1 MAEVRNNFLKS
12 KMNKDL
18 DARILPSGEYR
29 DAQNINVSKSEGEDV
44 GSLENVL
51 GNIEVTDFG
60 LSDDCNLE
68 VIGKI
73 ADIDN
78 NRIFVMITNYTDTSA
93 DQLSR
98 SALRYENDNS
108 PSLGGVLVPVKCCIC
123 VYDFNTNTGSII
135 VEGAFLN
142 FSKTHQI
149 YGIDLIEDQLFWTD
163 NRNQPRKINVT
174 TAINDNSYYFAEEH
188 ISVARYAPFLPISFI
203 YNGRGTMLDTVREYL
218 PDDTTGNPYKN
229 YSWSGDEDFLED
241 KFVRFSY
248 RLKYESNEYSLIAP
262 FSQIA
267 FIPQD
272 DGYFIRRSDGN
283 YGPSIE
289 IEKDTLSDTFRSTEV
304 RFMQNKVTQITLKIP
319 PITNTTNLSGWANVD
334 TDFKVKQVEI
344 LYKESNSPAV
354 KVVEVLDVVD
364 IVKPSTTLIDGNGN
378 LSYQYNSTTPIKTLP
393 NSQIVRVSDVAPVKA
408 VAQAVSG
415 NRVIYGNFIDKHSY
429 PSSLNYQV
437 GVTDKNN
444 DDAIEYPNHTL
455 KQNRTYDVGIV
466 LSDIY
471 GRQSGVI
478 TSAQDGFSTI
488 FHPYKEGSNNDS
500 FPSFSGGY
508 ESSPGFFN
516 PGDIVNWV
524 GDILE
529 MSFFEEIPEVTSD
542 PNYPGIYSEFNPLG
556 WFSYKIVVQQK
567 EQEYYNVY
575 AAGILNGYVVGGVAA
590 EATTSN
596 PTGHLVIHGDNI
608 NKIPRDLLEVG
619 PEQTL
624 FRSAKKKIRPSQE
637 EFAASLFADEIST
650 RTPAERALA
659 RAQARI
665 DRRNEEIELAIENAQ
680 RNTLENSSVKLYGR
694 TTSVNYTVGA
704 ASSVVTDFAGE
715 GYRKVKQFYPYN
727 TNSLSTKNNQTIFD
741 EVVTIAKQND
751 LSLDG
756 SWALDGD
763 TNPLVAKIIFEDINI
778 GATGTGGA
786 GNMLPNL
793 SVYETEPFE
802 SQIDIYWESTQ
813 AGVITELNQDIRT
826 NLTEAMVVL
835 AREPD
840 NAGLNCNISEWPI
853 IEFAEGIGTPT
864 SLPYDIIVPNDIGE
878 TGIAPF
884 NFVGPPYTATPI
896 GFTSVQT
903 ASPGSLTLLQVTD
916 GTGAIINN
924 KFSLTND
931 LSLCTLEKWRLEQI
945 DNITLNSDPA
955 KNEYYFLIEAIETA
969 TLVRS
974 SITVGPYIITSQLPT
989 S

>member
-1 MAEVRNNFLKS
+1 
-12 KMNKDL
+12 MNKDL

-29 DAQNINVSKSEGEDV
+29 DAQNVNVSKSEGEDV

-60 LSDDCNLE
+60 LSNDCNLE

-73 ADIDN
+73 ADVDN
-78 NRIFVMITNYTDTSA
+78 NRIFAMITNYTDTSA

-98 SALRYENDNS
+98 SAARYEFDN
-108 PSLGGVLVPVKCCIC
+108 PAGGGFGYTSVLVPLKCCIC
-123 VYDFNTNTGSII
+123 VYDFNTNTGSVI

-149 YGIDLIEDQLFWTD
+149 HGIDLIEDQLFWTD

-174 TAINDNSYYFAEEH
+174 TAINDNNYYFAEEH

-218 PDDTTGNPYKN
+218 PDDTTSNPYKN
-229 YSWSGDEDFLED
+229 YNWTGDEDFLED

-248 RLKYESNEYSLIAP
+248 RLKFESNEYSLIAP

-283 YGPSIE
+283 YGASVE

-319 PITNTTNLSGWANVD
+319 PITNTTNLSGWSNVD

-354 KVVEVLDVVD
+354 KVVEVLDVID

-378 LSYQYNSTTPIKTLP
+378 LSYTYNSTNPIKTLP
-393 NSQIVRVSDVAPVKA
+393 NSQIVRVSDLAPVKA
-408 VAQAVSG
+408 VAQAISG
-415 NRVIYGNFIDKHSY
+415 NRVIYGNFVDKHSY

-437 GVTDKNN
+437 SVVDKDN

-455 KQNRTYDVGIV
+455 KQNRTYDVGVV

-500 FPSFSGGY
+500 FAGFSDALA
-508 ESSPGFFN
+508 PT
-516 PGDIVNWV
+516 GDIVNWV

-575 AAGILNGYVVGGVAA
+575 APGILNGYVVDVGGAPVPTP
-590 EATTSN
+590 ATTSN
-596 PTGHLVIHGDNI
+596 PTGHLVIHGVNI

-624 FRSAKKKIRPSQE
+624 FRSAKKKIKPSQE
-637 EFAASLFADEIST
+637 EFAASLFAGEIST
-650 RTPAERALA
+650 RTPAERV
-659 RAQARI
+659 QARI
-665 DRRNEEIELAIENAQ
+665 QARTDRRNEERELAIENAQ
-680 RNTLENSSVKLYGR
+680 RDTLENSSVKLYGR
-694 TTSVNYTVGA
+694 TTSVSYNDSA
-704 ASSVVTDFAGE
+704 ANNVQTNFPGE

-741 EVVTIAKQND
+741 EIVTIAKQSD
-751 LSLDG
+751 LELTG

-763 TNPLVAKIIFEDINI
+763 TNPLVGKIIFEDINI
-778 GATGTGGA
+778 GAKGA
-786 GNMLPNL
+786 PEVPNNGGNMLPSL

-802 SQIDIYWESTQ
+802 SQLDIYWESTQ

-835 AREPD
+835 ARQPD
-840 NAGLNCNISEWPI
+840 AAGFNCGVSEWPI

-864 SLPYDIIVPNDIGE
+864 SLPYDIIVPGE
-878 TGIAPF
+878 DNLGQPTLYGISPF
-884 NFVGPPYTATPI
+884 NFDGPPYIATLNI
-896 GFTSVQT
+896 VQT

-924 KFSLTND
+924 KFSLTSD
-931 LSLCTLEKWRLEQI
+931 GSLCGGLEKYRLKQI
-945 DNITLNSDPA
+945 DNITLNSNPA
-955 KNEYYFLIEAIETA
+955 KNEYYFLIEAIETT

>member
-1 MAEVRNNFLKS
+1 
-12 KMNKDL
+12 MNKDL

-29 DAQNINVSKSEGEDV
+29 DAQNVNVSKSEGEDV

-60 LSDDCNLE
+60 LSNDCNLE

-73 ADIDN
+73 ADVDN
-78 NRIFVMITNYTDTSA
+78 NRIFAMITNYTDTSA

-98 SALRYENDNS
+98 SAARYEFDN
-108 PSLGGVLVPVKCCIC
+108 PAGGGFGYTSVLVPLKCCIC
-123 VYDFNTNTGSII
+123 VYDFNTNTGSVI

-203 YNGRGTMLDTVREYL
+203 YNGRGTMLDTIREYL
-218 PDDTTGNPYKN
+218 PDDATSNPYKN
-229 YSWSGDEDFLED
+229 PSWSGDEDFLED

-248 RLKYESNEYSLIAP
+248 RLKFESNEYSLIAP

-283 YGPSIE
+283 YGASVE

-354 KVVEVLDVVD
+354 KVVEVLDVID

-378 LSYQYNSTTPIKTLP
+378 LSYTYNSTNPIKTLP
-393 NSQIVRVSDVAPVKA
+393 NSQIVRVSDLAPVKA
-408 VAQAVSG
+408 VAQAISG
-415 NRVIYGNFIDKHSY
+415 NRVIYGNFVDKHSY

-437 GVTDKNN
+437 SVVDKNN

-455 KQNRTYDVGIV
+455 KQNRTYDVGVV

-516 PGDIVNWV
+516 PGDIVDWV

-575 AAGILNGYVVGGVAA
+575 TPGILNGYVVDVSGVGVPTP
-590 EATTSN
+590 ATTSN

-624 FRSAKKKIRPSQE
+624 FRSSKKKIKPSQD
-637 EFAASLFADEIST
+637 EFVENLFTGSPFDQGVFGDAI
-650 RTPAERALA
+650 
-659 RAQARI
+659 
-665 DRRNEEIELAIENAQ
+665 RNRQQDVRELAIENAQ
-680 RNTLENSSVKLYGR
+680 RDTLENSSVKLYGR
-694 TTSVNYTVGA
+694 TTSVNYTDTA
-704 ASSVVTDFAGE
+704 ANDVQTNFPGE

-727 TNSLSTKNNQTIFD
+727 TNTLSTKNNQTIFD
-741 EVVTIAKQND
+741 EVVTIAKQSD
-751 LSLDG
+751 LGLTG

-763 TNPLVAKIIFEDINI
+763 TNPLVGKIIFEDISI
-778 GATGTGGA
+778 GAKGA
-786 GNMLPNL
+786 PESPNNGGNMLPNL
-793 SVYETEPFE
+793 AVYETEPFE
-802 SQIDIYWESTQ
+802 SQLDIYWESTQ
-813 AGVITELNQDIRT
+813 AGTITELNQDIRA

-835 AREPD
+835 ARQP
-840 NAGLNCNISEWPI
+840 NTAGFNCSTSQWPI

-864 SLPYDIIVPNDIGE
+864 SLPYDIIVPNDNDD

-884 NFVGPPYTATPI
+884 NFVGPPYIANPAL
-896 GFTSVQT
+896 SVQT

-931 LSLCTLEKWRLEQI
+931 PLSPSLCGLEKYRLKQI
-945 DNITLNSDPA
+945 DNITLNSNPA
-955 KNEYYFLIEAIETA
+955 KNEYYFLIEAIETT